1 MKSFTRK
8 QIEDTIV
15 SVSEGILKGNIM
27 NDFCDNTD
35 DFEKIIKDGNIDIAK
50 DEAAIISAYITAMQ
64 KGVVIMRE
72 TLCKLLCDEE

>member
-27 NDFCDNTD
+27 NDFCDNID

-50 DEAAIISAYITAMQ
+50 GEAAIIAAYITAMQ
-64 KGVVIMRE
+64 KSVVIMRE
-72 TLCKLLCDEE
+72 TLCKLLCD

>member
-35 DFEKIIKDGNIDIAK
+35 DFEKIIKEGNIDIAK

-64 KGVVIMRE
+64 KSVVIMRE
-72 TLCKLLCDEE
+72 TLCKLLCDEK

>member
-35 DFEKIIKDGNIDIAK
+35 DFEKIIKK
-50 DEAAIISAYITAMQ
+50 
-64 KGVVIMRE
+64 E
-72 TLCKLLCDEE
+72 T

>member
-64 KGVVIMRE
+64 KSVVIMRE
-72 TLCKLLCDEE
+72 TLCKLFCDEE

>member
-35 DFEKIIKDGNIDIAK
+35 GFEKIIKEGNIDIAK

-64 KGVVIMRE
+64 KSVVIMRE

>member
-1 MKSFTRK
+1 MKNFTRK

-27 NDFCDNTD
+27 NDFCDNID
-35 DFEKIIKDGNIDIAK
+35 DFEKNIKGGNIDIAK

-64 KGVVIMRE
+64 KSVVIMQE
-72 TLCKLLCDEE
+72 TLCKLLCNEE

>member
-64 KGVVIMRE
+64 KSVVIMRE
-72 TLCKLLCDEE
+72 TLYKLLCDEK